1 MMYLYCHFLWIE
13 IEIVLLP
20 RHLNLNMYGLYVRC
34 LRLWCDDGVM
44 TLRRHLLQLALALV
58 SLQGGTVQ
66 LASF

>member
-1 MMYLYCHFLWIE
+1 LW
-13 IEIVLLP
+13 
-20 RHLNLNMYGLYVRC
+20 
-34 LRLWCDDGVM
+34 LWCDDGVM